1 MKNVEEELYRE
12 KTEQAQDMRNKVET
26 DKLAEHI
33 SILND
38 KEKALEKVLE
48 KSNAASY
55 DLSKKEDT
63 IRALRS
69 ERTIVSALFDKIER

>member
-1 MKNVEEELYRE
+1 MN
-12 KTEQAQDMRNKVET
+12 VET
-26 DKLAEHI
+26 DKLVEHTN
-33 SILND
+33 ILND
-38 KEKALEKVLE
+38 KEKVLEKVLE
-48 KSNAASY
+48 KSNTASY

>member
-1 MKNVEEELYRE
+1 MKMN
-12 KTEQAQDMRNKVET
+12 VET
-26 DKLAEHI
+26 DKLVEHTN
-33 SILND
+33 ILND
-38 KEKALEKVLE
+38 KEKVLEKVLE
-48 KSNAASY
+48 KSNTASY